1 VKSFAPAYLGI
12 GVENAPTSFWHLAF
26 PMPYREPLET
36 YSRQN
41 NLDPFLVAAL
51 IRQESEFNVRV
62 ISHANAYGLM
72 QVLPS
77 TGRQLAR
84 ELHIRRFSARDL
96 LTPNRNLQLGTRYFR
111 WLLNSLG
118 DREEEA
124 LAAFNAGKSR
134 VDRWNSWGPFRE
146 PAEFVETIPFQE
158 TRNYVEIV
166 MRNADVYRR
175 LYEAEPHP
183 TAMKEAPAPVAKPKA
198 AAPARRRVRKHPST
212 PK

>member
-1 VKSFAPAYLGI
+1 
-12 GVENAPTSFWHLAF
+12 
-26 PMPYREPLET
+26 
-36 YSRQN
+36 
-41 NLDPFLVAAL
+41 L
-51 IRQESEFNVRV
+51 IRQESEFNAKV

-84 ELHIRRFSARDL
+84 QLRIRHFSANDL
-96 LTPNRNLQLGTRYFR
+96 LTSNRNLQLGTMYFR
-111 WLLNSLG
+111 WLMTSLG
-118 DREEEA
+118 NQEEQA

-166 MRNADVYRR
+166 IRNADVYRR
-175 LYEAEPHP
+175 LYEGTTGVSDGEIV
-183 TAMKEAPAPVAKPKA
+183 PAPSKTTPSNKPSRKRS
-198 AAPARRRVRKHPST
+198 ARKSST
-212 PK
+212 T